1 MRIGE
6 LSERSGTP
14 VRTIRFYEEKGFLPA
29 PIRTQSG
36 YRDYD
41 DDAVNRLRFVSAA
54 QGAGLRLAE
63 ITSILAVRD
72 AGDAPCEHTTS
83 LLRAKRDEIDAR
95 LTELGHIRKE
105 VDSLLDRSATLDPA
119 DCDPAG
125 ICQVIRR

>member
-14 VRTIRFYEEKGFLPA
+14 IRTIRFYEDKGVLPA
-29 PIRTQSG
+29 PTRTHSG

-41 DDAVNRLRFVSAA
+41 EDAVNRLRFVSAA

-63 ITSILAVRD
+63 ITSILTVRD
-72 AGDAPCEHTTS
+72 AGEAPCQHTTS
-83 LLRAKRDEIDAR
+83 LLRAKRDEIEAR
-95 LTELGHIRKE
+95 LKELRHIRNE
-105 VDSLLDRSATLDPA
+105 VDSLLQRSTTLDPA